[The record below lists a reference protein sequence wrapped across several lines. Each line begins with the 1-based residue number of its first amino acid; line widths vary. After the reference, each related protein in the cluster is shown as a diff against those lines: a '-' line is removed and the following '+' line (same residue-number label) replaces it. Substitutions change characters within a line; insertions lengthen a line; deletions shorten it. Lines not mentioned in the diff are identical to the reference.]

1 MTAKEIKQQLLR
13 YLIYERSTPAIT
25 EGTFGQ
31 GICDVLAIKDSKFVM
46 EYEIKV
52 TKADLD
58 SELNTICHYYRNEPC
73 KKLYKDMKHKSL
85 YHAYQSGKLLEEQ
98 ISMYSIHF
106 GKTIRT
112 VPNYFCF
119 VVPTEL
125 ADYAVERLKNTPYG
139 VIEAKPYP
147 KSRKVNKRI
156 HDNDVLSSAI
166 YRFLYKGAEAHYNLL
181 FKENENGM
189 P

>member
-1 MTAKEIKQQLLR
+1 MTSKEIKQQLLR
-13 YLIYERSTPAIT
+13 YLIYERSIPAIT

-31 GICDVLAIKDSKFVM
+31 GICDVLAIKDSKYVM

-58 SELNTICHYYRNEPC
+58 SELNTICHYYNGEEC
-73 KKLYKDMKHKSL
+73 KKLYKDIKHKSL
-85 YHAYQSGKLLEEQ
+85 YHAYENGKLLEEQ
-98 ISMYSIHF
+98 ISLYSVHF

-119 VVPTEL
+119 ALPTEL
-125 ADYAVERLKNTPYG
+125 VAYAVERLKNTPYG
-139 VIEAKPYP
+139 VIEMRPYP
-147 KSRKVNKRI
+147 VVKKTNKRI
-156 HDNDVLSSAI
+156 HEEDVMSRAI

-181 FKENENGM
+181 FKD
-189 P
+189 